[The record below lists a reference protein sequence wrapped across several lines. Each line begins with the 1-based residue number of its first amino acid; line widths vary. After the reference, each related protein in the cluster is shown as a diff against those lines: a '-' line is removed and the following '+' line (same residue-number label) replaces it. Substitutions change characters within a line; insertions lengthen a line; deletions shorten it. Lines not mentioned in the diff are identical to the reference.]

1 MRPGVVFVG
10 LGFFA
15 IASIIHCIPI
25 GSAHMSVAP
34 MMFSLPGTHTQWFV
48 PGRNTVI
55 LPSGPI
61 SVTVASRVMQS
72 GPERSARRILAFA
85 ISSDMVASP
94 FIWFPSFAGGGAPTL
109 GGGPCVL
116 RPARRRRQAPCGQA
130 ATGDRSH
137 ELPVRDRG
145 TESISAGD
153 LVRHVLP
160 ERRVRG
166 EESLPARHR

>member
-72 GPERSARRILAFA
+72 GPDRSARRSLAFA

-94 FIWFPSFAGGGAPTL
+94 FIWFHSLARGGAPTL
-109 GGGPCVL
+109 GAGPTCCAQPAADD
-116 RPARRRRQAPCGQA
+116 RPQA
-130 ATGDRSH
+130 AR
-137 ELPVRDRG
+137 LPPATDPTNSLREIVALRAFLREASSG
-145 TESISAGD
+145 T
-153 LVRHVLP
+153 
-160 ERRVRG
+160 
-166 EESLPARHR
+166 